1 MLGSTL
7 TRASR
12 LAKTLTTSAFAL
24 ALLPAA
30 LLAQAGRIVGT
41 VSDASGAPVAGAQ
54 VLVQGSALSGAA
66 GANGKFVIRS
76 VPAGTYT
83 LKAYRIGYHTQTL
96 PGVVVAAGADANVT
110 LTLTQAPVQLGG
122 VVTSASRRVEKIT
135 EAPATITHIDDVEL
149 AGALG
154 NSFGNSLKD
163 VKGIEFI
170 RVGVM
175 GAAINARGFNSSFNN
190 RMLQTEDGRISVLA
204 ESGLP
209 VGALTTVNKLDIAGI
224 EVLVGPGAA
233 LYGPDASNGVITTQT
248 KDPRQFPGLS
258 MELDGGSRSFLD
270 AQARYAGVNGNWG
283 YKLSGERV
291 QANEWD
297 NSLLYPDPTSTAA
310 NPKGPLTEKSADWKT
325 SSSRGS
331 GSLAYYLNNGDRV
344 QATVGASRLN
354 GIGATNLG
362 RNQLKN
368 YDFHDYQL
376 QYVGS
381 HWFAQSYMTASNGGQ
396 TYQLNAFTQNTARYP
411 TISADSARALSA
423 FPGEGRLMAGEIQ
436 NNFSISSLGKTGIG
450 AIDNTHITWGGQVRR
465 DRVSSYMHWLT
476 DRRDQKAILLDQ
488 KGVYAQLESPLTDMF
503 RVVLAG
509 RYDKHER
516 YAAQFSPKAALLFSP
531 VADQTLRVTYNK
543 AFKSP
548 SVLQTDFYFPN
559 FVAGVG
565 VFGNLDGFDIKN
577 AAGTITKSYEPIRP
591 ETNDTWELGYK
602 GVVGQR
608 LFVDVTGY
616 RTRFQHFLSPLA
628 TIAVPVL
635 GTFAYNHKTDAK
647 VTDEA
652 GANQIV
658 LSYFNVGEG
667 TIHGVDAGLRFFFTD
682 KIAASGNVSLMSVD
696 TIKSLPTDPPEAT
709 SFNSPSSR
717 INAGMDFNNVVQNTT
732 AGFTMRYVHK
742 YNFRSGVN
750 FGMVPAFGTLD
761 LNGSYRLN
769 QSARIMLQA
778 TNLYACTGGTST
790 SPANGVASTTP
801 LIYTQKQS
809 CGLGKKHSEMINM
822 PEVGPTILAGLR
834 FDMR

>member
-12 LAKTLTTSAFAL
+12 LAKALTTSAFAL

-30 LLAQAGRIVGT
+30 LFAQSGRIVGT
-41 VSDASGAPVAGAQ
+41 VSDPTGAPVAGAQ
-54 VLVQGSALSGAA
+54 VLVQGTALSGAA
-66 GANGKFVIRS
+66 GSDGRFVIRS
-76 VPAGTYT
+76 VPAGTYSV
-83 LKAYRIGYHTQTL
+83 KAYRIGFHTQTQT
-96 PGVVVAAGADANVT
+96 GVAVAAGADAT
-110 LTLTQAPVQLGG
+110 IKLTLTQAPVQLGG

-209 VGALTTVNKLDIAGI
+209 VGGLTTINKLDIAGI

-270 AQARYAGVNGNWG
+270 AQARYAGVTGNWG
-283 YKLSGERV
+283 YKISGERV

-297 NSLLYPDPTSTAA
+297 NSLYYPAVVAGTPALA
-310 NPKGPLTEKSADWKT
+310 EKGADWKT

-331 GSLAYYLNNGDRV
+331 GSLAYYLNNGGRV

-376 QYVGS
+376 QYVGT
-381 HWFAQSYMTASNGGQ
+381 HWFAQSYMTSSNGGQ

-411 TISADSARALSA
+411 TITADSARALSA
-423 FPGEGRLMAGEIQ
+423 FPGEGRLMAAELQ
-436 NNFSISSLGKTGIG
+436 NNFSISSLTKTGIG
-450 AIDNTHITWGGQVRR
+450 AIDNTHITWGGQLRR
-465 DRVSSYMHWLT
+465 DRVSSYMHWLS

-488 KGVYAQLESPLTDMF
+488 KGVYAQLETPLTEMF

-516 YAAQFSPKAALLFSP
+516 YDAQFSPKAALMFTP
-531 VADQTLRVTYNK
+531 VADQTIRVTYNK

-548 SVLQTDFYFPN
+548 TVLQTDFYFPN

-577 AAGTITKSYEPIRP
+577 AAGTITKAYDPIRP

-635 GTFAYNHKTDAK
+635 GTTAYNHKTGAK

-696 TIKSLPTDPPEAT
+696 TIKALATDPPEAT

-750 FGMVPAFGTLD
+750 FGMIPAFGTLD

-769 QSARIMLQA
+769 QSARIMVQA
-778 TNLYACTGGTST
+778 TNLYACTGGTSSAPVT
-790 SPANGVASTTP
+790 GIASTVP
-801 LIYTQKQS
+801 AIYAQKQS
-809 CGLGKKHSEMINM
+809 CGFGKKHSEMLNS